1 LVAPRE
7 EYYFLIGLFYMQN
20 LFSGGRVRV
29 MGILNVTPDSFSD
42 GGRLLTEDALIDQAA
57 AMVTAGVDI
66 FDIGGESSR
75 PFSDPVSVD
84 DELARVIPAIEAV
97 RKRFAQP
104 ISIDT
109 TKAVVARAA
118 LDAGAEIIND
128 ISAFRFDPG
137 MVSLAAETDVP
148 IIFMHMLGT
157 PKDMQKDP
165 SYNDVIGEIKAF
177 FDERL
182 GFLDAH
188 GIGRDRVILDPGI
201 GFGKTLDHNLTI
213 LKHLHRFTTL
223 GCPLLV
229 GHSRKAF
236 IGMVLDR
243 QVADRDV
250 ATAAVSALCVEK
262 GVAILRVHD
271 VDKTVQAVRMAEAVL
286 NAAD

>member
-1 LVAPRE
+1 
-7 EYYFLIGLFYMQN
+7 MQN
-20 LFSGGRVRV
+20 LFSGNRVRV

-75 PFSDPVSVD
+75 PFSGPVSVD

-97 RKRFAQP
+97 RKRFGQP

-118 LDAGAEIIND
+118 LDAGADIIND
-128 ISAFRFDPG
+128 ISAFRFDPE
-137 MVSLAAETDVP
+137 MVSLAAGTDVP

-157 PKDMQKDP
+157 PKDMQTAP
-165 SYNDVIGEIKAF
+165 SYNDVIGEIKVF
-177 FDERL
+177 FEERL
-182 GFLDAH
+182 GFLDQH
-188 GIGRDRVILDPGI
+188 GVGRDRVVLDPGI
-201 GFGKTLDHNLTI
+201 GFGKTPEHNLTI

-262 GVAILRVHD
+262 GAAILRVHD

-286 NAAD
+286 NAADF